1 LQGLDSALD
10 DVEVEATRRPAAA
23 EAPPMPAGSADP
35 APSAAT
41 DADPEQEQAPA
52 PEVAVVPK
60 PAADPEQLL
69 EQLLVIG
76 SWFRV
81 YDRAHLD
88 TRWLKV
94 MSWYPQT
101 QRVSFAE
108 FDGKNV
114 LTQHTRDLIE
124 DLILGRSE
132 PIDPVPSALH
142 LLKA

>member
-1 LQGLDSALD
+1 
-10 DVEVEATRRPAAA
+10 
-23 EAPPMPAGSADP
+23 MPAGSADP

-142 LLKA
+142 LLKALRESHHSAPAPSV